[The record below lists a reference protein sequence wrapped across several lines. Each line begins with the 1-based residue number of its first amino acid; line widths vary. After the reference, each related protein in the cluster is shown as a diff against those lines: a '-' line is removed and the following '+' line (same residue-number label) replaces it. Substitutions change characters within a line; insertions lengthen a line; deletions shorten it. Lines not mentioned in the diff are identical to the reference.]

1 MSLALYLSDS
11 EAQQFHDYV
20 SNSPVISARKNIGYH
35 VVFKTGVSYPFYSIT
50 KSKYFARIVS
60 SIFIR

>member
-35 VVFKTGVSYPFYSIT
+35 VVFKTGVSYPFYSLT
-50 KSKYFARIVS
+50 KYKYFD
-60 SIFIR
+60 